1 MSDPILLELF
11 TGDAMVSSIW
21 NAVGVVIIFGA
32 VIMIIFK
39 FFIGAQKNIG
49 GGVAALAGV
58 AVMAALAATPAV
70 VLALGNTL
78 KALIGL

>member
-1 MSDPILLELF
+1 MSPILAVLK
-11 TGDAMVSSIW
+11 TGDDLVNSLW

-39 FFIGAQKNIG
+39 FFIGAQKNVG
-49 GGVAALAGV
+49 GGVAALA
-58 AVMAALAATPAV
+58 ATPSV